1 MGVSIRALE
10 RGLTEKKDMSCMNVP
25 PVLGLGAQDALNER
39 KDKGRK

>member
-10 RGLTEKKDMSCMNVP
+10 RGLTEGKDMSCMNVAP
-25 PVLGLGAQDALNER
+25 FLGLGVQDVLNEK